1 MSSEKS
7 AFSNKLEDL
16 IPYFIMGLFILI
28 VQAGSLWLSAT
39 DYIASQPPLDNPES
53 VGYSIYYIVVLILF
67 TALIIFLIKINKTFV
82 IRGII
87 YAAIAVTLYY
97 VFVAILDKA
106 VGFSTLTWGIS
117 VAAALIFAVLLYKYP
132 EWYII
137 DFAGLMISI
146 GACAVIGVSLSYM
159 PIIVLMVGLLIYD
172 FISVYKTKHMLT
184 LANGMMDLKL
194 PILFVIPKSWR
205 YSYIEEDFSDDDDDE
220 NGDETGGNELTA
232 KEILETAEIVE
243 VVKTEDANTSEITAA
258 TGEEA
263 AEEIKK
269 KKKKSDALF
278 MGLGD
283 AVIPTLLVV
292 SANHFIEHSGWI
304 STPALCTMIG
314 TFVGFAAL
322 MYVVSKGNPQAGL
335 PFLNTGAILGFAAG
349 VLISGATISL
359 SLGF

>member
-1 MSSEKS
+1 
-7 AFSNKLEDL
+7 
-16 IPYFIMGLFILI
+16 MGLFILI

-39 DYIASQPPLDNPES
+39 EYISSQPPLENPES
-53 VGYSIYYIVVLILF
+53 VGYSVYYIIMLILF
-67 TALIIFLIKINKTFV
+67 TALIIFLIKKNKTFI

-87 YAAIAVTLYY
+87 YFAIAMTLYY
-97 VFVAILDKA
+97 VFTALLDKA
-106 VGFSTLTWGIS
+106 IGLTYFTLILS
-117 VAAALIFAVLLYKYP
+117 IIAAVAFTILLYKYP

-146 GACAVIGVSLSYM
+146 GACAVIGVSLSYV
-159 PIIVLMVGLLIYD
+159 PIIVLMIGLLIYD

-194 PILFVIPKSWR
+194 PILFVIPKKWD
-205 YSYIEEDFSDDDDDE
+205 YSYVDEDFSDDDDDAE
-220 NGDETGGNELTA
+220 NTEPSKETETGEVLA
-232 KEILETAEIVE
+232 AAEIVE
-243 VVKTEDANTSEITAA
+243 EVKIEERDAAS
-258 TGEEA
+258 
-263 AEEIKK
+263 EIKK

-292 SANHFIEHSGWI
+292 SANHFIEHDGLI
-304 STPALCTMIG
+304 SMPSLFTMVG
-314 TFVGFAAL
+314 TFVGFAVL
-322 MYVVSKGNPQAGL
+322 MYVVSRGNPQAGL

-349 VLISGATISL
+349 VLISGATVSF

>member
-1 MSSEKS
+1 MSSEKLPLTLS
-7 AFSNKLEDL
+7 QKLEDL
-16 IPYFIMGLFILI
+16 VPYFIMGIFILI
-28 VQAGSLWLSAT
+28 VQAGALWLSAT
-39 DYIASQPPLDNPES
+39 DYISSQPPLENPES
-53 VGYSIYYIVVLILF
+53 VGYSIYYIVVLLLF
-67 TALIIFLIKINKTFV
+67 TALIVFLLRKNKTFV

-87 YAAIAVTLYY
+87 YLAIAVTLYY
-97 VFVAILDKA
+97 VFAALLDKA
-106 VGFSTLTWGIS
+106 VGLSTPTMVIS
-117 VAAALIFAVLLYKYP
+117 IAAAILFAVLLYKYP

-159 PIIVLMVGLLIYD
+159 PIIVLMIALLIYD

-194 PILFVIPKSWR
+194 PILFVIPKHWR
-205 YSYIEEDFSDDDDDE
+205 YSYRKEDFSE
-220 NGDETGGNELTA
+220 AEEGGTPQETEPESRLLTTEPADLTKAGETEL
-232 KEILETAEIVE
+232 I
-243 VVKTEDANTSEITAA
+243 EITSTKPDAQ
-258 TGEEA
+258 TEI
-263 AEEIKK
+263 IKK
-269 KKKKSDALF
+269 KRKSDALF

-292 SANHFIEHSGWI
+292 SANHFIEHEGVLSM
-304 STPALCTMIG
+304 PALGTIVG

-322 MYVVSKGNPQAGL
+322 MYIVSRGKPQAGL

-349 VLISGATISL
+349 VLISGASISW